1 MKLLKFQCA
10 WLKKAKDLS
19 GQGRGARIKCCAT
32 CYPLLF
38 AAAWEHAIRNL
49 LPLPFQKVVRNKAV
63 HPLCLQGE
71 HEQTTVAQACHLH
84 VLTVEL

>member
-1 MKLLKFQCA
+1 MCEISTTFGEESE
-10 WLKKAKDLS
+10 KKLS
-19 GQGRGARIKCCAT
+19 GQGRGAWTKCCAT

-49 LPLPFQKVVRNKAV
+49 LPLLVQKVVCHEAV
-63 HPLCLQGE
+63 HPLRLQGE

-84 VLTVEL
+84 VLTVEF